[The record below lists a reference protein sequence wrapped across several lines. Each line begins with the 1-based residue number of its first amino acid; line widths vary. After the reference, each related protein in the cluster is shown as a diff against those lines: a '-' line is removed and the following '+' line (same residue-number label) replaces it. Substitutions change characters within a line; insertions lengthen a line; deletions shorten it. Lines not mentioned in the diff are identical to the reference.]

1 MAKTAGKDRTIVAI
15 AIVSII
21 LVVVMGIT
29 SVQRE
34 RITTI
39 ERWTGNIFA
48 PVQNFVMTVTNT
60 IGGEV
65 ASIIDIKNIKVE
77 NEVLSQRVN
86 QLEKEMVVLRLKR
99 DELEELRG
107 LKHALNYL
115 QESADSN
122 PIVANITAKDP
133 GNWFDTFTVNAGKK
147 HGVEKNSIVLDA
159 KGLVG
164 RVYETG
170 DTWAKVVSIIDNNS
184 SVSFQVLRDARSQGI
199 LTGSITNEISGYL
212 FDHLFEIVVGDK
224 LVTSGLGLYPEGI
237 IIGEVT
243 EVHTSKSKLLK
254 TISIEPAVN
263 FNRLTKVLIV
273 TPNNIHQLQ
282 EE

>member
-1 MAKTAGKDRTIVAI
+1 MAKTAGKDGTIVAI

-29 SVQRE
+29 SMQRE

-39 ERWTGNIFA
+39 ERWIGNVFA

-115 QESADSN
+115 YESADGN

-147 HGVEKNSIVLDA
+147 HGVEKNSIVVNA

-273 TPNNIHQLQ
+273 TPNNSHQLQ

>member
-29 SVQRE
+29 SMQRE

-39 ERWTGNIFA
+39 ERWIGNVFA

-86 QLEKEMVVLRLKR
+86 QLEKEMVVLRLKK

-115 QESADSN
+115 YESADGN

-147 HGVEKNSIVLDA
+147 HGVEKNSIVVNA

-273 TPNNIHQLQ
+273 TPNNSHQLQ

>member
-29 SVQRE
+29 SMQRE

-39 ERWTGNIFA
+39 ERWIGNVFA

-115 QESADSN
+115 YESTDGN

-147 HGVEKNSIVLDA
+147 HGVEKNSIVVNA

-184 SVSFQVLRDARSQGI
+184 SVSFQVLRDARAQGI

-273 TPNNIHQLQ
+273 TPNNSHQLQ
-282 EE
+282 ED